1 MYTQIQSVSN
11 EYMIHN
17 IDINEAE
24 QKAYFYDVNN
34 KRHGLKLKVD
44 NLGRYYIIFK
54 NRHIYFLTMQRDG
67 NLSLIPAYRNND
79 KIISPGF
86 RVYAYNTRNNMDFY
100 CK

>member
-1 MYTQIQSVSN
+1 MYTQIKSVSN

-17 IDINEAE
+17 IDINEAK
-24 QKAYFYDVNN
+24 QKAYFYDANN

-44 NLGRYYIIFK
+44 NLDRYYIIFK

-67 NLSLIPAYRNND
+67 SFSLIPAYRNNN
-79 KIISPGF
+79 KIVSPGF
-86 RVYAYNTRNNMDFY
+86 GVYDYNTRNNIDFY